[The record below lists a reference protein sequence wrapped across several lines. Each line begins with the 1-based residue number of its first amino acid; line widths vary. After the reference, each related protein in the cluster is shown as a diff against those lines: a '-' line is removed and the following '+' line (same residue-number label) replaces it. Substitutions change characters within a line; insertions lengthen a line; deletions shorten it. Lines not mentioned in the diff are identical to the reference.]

1 MKLAV
6 LGAGA
11 WGTALAIRF
20 ADRHA
25 VTLWAIEPDVIDAIR
40 SEHVNSRYL
49 PDIAIPAQLQASS
62 DLLAATGDAEL
73 ILVATSMAG
82 LRPTLRALRE
92 QGSTTPV
99 LWVCKGLEAGTMK
112 LPHQVAAEEMLDSV
126 PRGAL
131 CGPSFAQE
139 VAKGLPAAIT
149 LASADG
155 DFACKMAAE
164 LNSSVLRL
172 YASDDIIGVEI
183 GAAVKNVLAIAA
195 GVCDGLE
202 LGFNA
207 RAALLTRGLAEMARF
222 GVAQGAKAETFM
234 GLSGVGDLLLT
245 ATGDLSRNRRVGL
258 LMAEGLDLDGVLKS
272 LGHVAEGVPTA
283 KEVRAQSDRMG
294 IDMPITRAVS
304 RLLFEGISAQEAIAE
319 LMGRAPKKE
328 ADL

>member
-25 VTLWAIEPDVIDAIR
+25 VTLWSIEPDVVEAIR
-40 SEHVNSRYL
+40 TERVNTRYL
-49 PDIAIPAQLQASS
+49 PSIAIPDNLQLSS
-62 DLLAATGDAEL
+62 DLAESVAAAEL
-73 ILVATSMAG
+73 VLIATSMAG
-82 LRPTLRALRE
+82 LRPTLRSLHNLN
-92 QGSTTPV
+92 STAPI

-112 LPHQVAAEEMLDSV
+112 LPHQVAAEEMDDSV

-139 VAKGLPAAIT
+139 VARGLPGAIT
-149 LASADG
+149 LASSNG

-172 YASDDIIGVEI
+172 YASDDLIGVEI

-195 GVCDGLE
+195 GVCDGLN
-202 LGFNA
+202 LGYNA

-222 GVAQGAKAETFM
+222 GTALGAKYETFM

-283 KEVRAQSDRMG
+283 KEVRAQAERLG
-294 IDMPITRAVS
+294 IEMPITRAVC
-304 RLLFEGISAQEAIAE
+304 RLLFEHASPKDVIAE
-319 LMGRAPKKE
+319 LMDRAPRKE
-328 ADL
+328 CEN